1 MRWSKVSERI
11 VPPNHTVKDKEGS
24 MCACVCV
31 YVCACVREKREL
43 EEVTSNQDYFSQILC
58 GLEQLSWEDL
68 TSSSSPH

>member
-1 MRWSKVSERI
+1 
-11 VPPNHTVKDKEGS
+11 